1 MRRWSTSLTHA
12 RSDVFHESDVHT
24 NVMYTFVHTQPERG
38 MDYQRFEWDDAK
50 AESNLRKHGITFD
63 QATEVFSDPFALTI
77 QDRIEHGEQRWQ
89 TLGET
94 SDTLTLLLVAHTL
107 YDDDLGIEVI
117 RIISARRADRQERK
131 IYHGHRQKN
140 LV

>member
-1 MRRWSTSLTHA
+1 
-12 RSDVFHESDVHT
+12 
-24 NVMYTFVHTQPERG
+24 

-107 YDDDLGIEVI
+107 YDDDLGIEVV